1 MNYTVIPER
10 LETNDIISK
19 ISSLYYLKRISRL
32 WCREKD
38 TQSLAASRVKETD
51 LRDWEDQMHL
61 EFSGKSTRQE
71 RAAETGL
78 QSADSY
84 TESSSNIQLST
95 DQYTCEELA
104 SLENHPKGLG
114 EKNQSI
120 KIDSELKQMLE
131 LANKDINTFI
141 MMVFPVF

>member
-1 MNYTVIPER
+1 
-10 LETNDIISK
+10 
-19 ISSLYYLKRISRL
+19 
-32 WCREKD
+32 
-38 TQSLAASRVKETD
+38 
-51 LRDWEDQMHL
+51 MHL

-84 TESSSNIQLST
+84 TESSSNIQLSM